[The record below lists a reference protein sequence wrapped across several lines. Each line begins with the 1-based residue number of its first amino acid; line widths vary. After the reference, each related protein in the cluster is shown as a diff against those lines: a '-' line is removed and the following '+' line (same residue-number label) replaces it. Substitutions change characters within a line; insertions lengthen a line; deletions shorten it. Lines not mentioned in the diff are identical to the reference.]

1 MSIDAC
7 NALQL
12 DLKELISEGEEG
24 DNETEVDAK
33 GGGRRG
39 GWRRV
44 TREPVRV
51 RDSGCTW

>member
-1 MSIDAC
+1 VLREQRCRRFVSIDAC

-39 GWRRV
+39 G
-44 TREPVRV
+44 
-51 RDSGCTW
+51 